1 MHVFK
6 AEIGLHYKKI
16 RFTFQQNYKCSESRT
31 KETLEKFLSL
41 SGLNKD
47 SMLMH
52 VMLSK
57 VTLEGNFSHH
67 NKRL

>member
-31 KETLEKFLSL
+31 KETLEEFLSL

-47 SMLMH
+47 
-52 VMLSK
+52 
-57 VTLEGNFSHH
+57 
-67 NKRL
+67 